1 MDNLIF
7 IGLPGCGKSTIGAMV
22 AKALALPF
30 YDADIVTERLAGETI
45 PHMFEKGEAYFRIR
59 ETEAIRQLCQKNRCV
74 ISCGGGVV
82 TRKENMALLKKA
94 GTIFFLDRDV
104 EAIIASVD
112 TSTRPLLE
120 EDAEKVRD
128 LDQKRRPMKAMPMSR
143 FLWEAHSKRQRLSL
157 WRFVTSG
164 LDRIF
169 L

>member
-74 ISCGGGVV
+74 ISCGVV

-128 LDQKRRPMKAMPMSR
+128 LDQKRRPLYEGYADVKIPVGSA
-143 FLWEAHSKRQRLSL
+143 FKKTAAFIVEICNKR
-157 WRFVTSG
+157 T
-164 LDRIF
+164 
-169 L
+169 

>member
-45 PHMFEKGEAYFRIR
+45 PHMFEKGEAYFRTR

-104 EAIIASVD
+104 EAIICL
-112 TSTRPLLE
+112 R
-120 EDAEKVRD
+120 
-128 LDQKRRPMKAMPMSR
+128 
-143 FLWEAHSKRQRLSL
+143 
-157 WRFVTSG
+157 
-164 LDRIF
+164 
-169 L
+169 

>member
-59 ETEAIRQLCQKNRCV
+59 GNR
-74 ISCGGGVV
+74 SDSSALP
-82 TRKENMALLKKA
+82 KESLRHFLRRRCCDEKGKHGPSKKA

-128 LDQKRRPMKAMPMSR
+128 LDQKRRPLYEGYADVKIPVGSA
-143 FLWEAHSKRQRLSL
+143 FKKTAAFIVEICNKR
-157 WRFVTSG
+157 T
-164 LDRIF
+164 
-169 L
+169 

>member
-128 LDQKRRPMKAMPMSR
+128 LMKAMPMSR

>member
-7 IGLPGCGKSTIGAMV
+7 IGLSGCGKSTIGAMV

-128 LDQKRRPMKAMPMSR
+128 LDQKRRPLYEGYADVKIPVGSA
-143 FLWEAHSKRQRLSL
+143 FKKTAAFIVEICNKR
-157 WRFVTSG
+157 T
-164 LDRIF
+164 
-169 L
+169 

>member
-30 YDADIVTERLAGETI
+30 YDADIVTERLAG
-45 PHMFEKGEAYFRIR
+45 
-59 ETEAIRQLCQKNRCV
+59 
-74 ISCGGGVV
+74 
-82 TRKENMALLKKA
+82 
-94 GTIFFLDRDV
+94 
-104 EAIIASVD
+104 
-112 TSTRPLLE
+112 
-120 EDAEKVRD
+120 
-128 LDQKRRPMKAMPMSR
+128 

>member
-1 MDNLIF
+1 M
-7 IGLPGCGKSTIGAMV
+7 
-22 AKALALPF
+22 
-30 YDADIVTERLAGETI
+30 
-45 PHMFEKGEAYFRIR
+45 
-59 ETEAIRQLCQKNRCV
+59 
-74 ISCGGGVV
+74 
-82 TRKENMALLKKA
+82 TRKENMALLKSRDHL
-94 GTIFFLDRDV
+94 FLDRDV

-128 LDQKRRPMKAMPMSR
+128 LDQNGALFMKAMPMSR

>member
-30 YDADIVTERLAGETI
+30 YDADIVT
-45 PHMFEKGEAYFRIR
+45 

-128 LDQKRRPMKAMPMSR
+128 LDQKRRPLYEGYADVKIPVGSA
-143 FLWEAHSKRQRLSL
+143 FKKTAAFIVEICNKR
-157 WRFVTSG
+157 T
-164 LDRIF
+164 
-169 L
+169 